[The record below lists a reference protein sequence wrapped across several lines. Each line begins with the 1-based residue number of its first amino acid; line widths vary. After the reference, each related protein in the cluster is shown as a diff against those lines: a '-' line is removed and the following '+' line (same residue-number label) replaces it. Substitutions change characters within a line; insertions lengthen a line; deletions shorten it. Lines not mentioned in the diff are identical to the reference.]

1 MEHFAIVFDNV
12 IVLHIDKKKMV
23 QYFDKSTVYVF
34 EIILF
39 FIFNFTLTIKNEC
52 NITIAKHKNEC

>member
-52 NITIAKHKNEC
+52 NITIA